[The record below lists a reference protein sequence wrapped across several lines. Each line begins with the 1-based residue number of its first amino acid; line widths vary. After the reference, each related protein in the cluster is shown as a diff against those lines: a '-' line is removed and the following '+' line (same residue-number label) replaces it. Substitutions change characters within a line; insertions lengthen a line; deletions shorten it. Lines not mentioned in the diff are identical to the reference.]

1 MILKYTNTSTFHS
14 GSICFFVNHAF
25 NPTDKIVNVVIVCVM
40 LFDSWMSVIVSEH
53 YHIKS

>member
-14 GSICFFVNHAF
+14 GSICFFVNHTF